1 MNNPKRYRI
10 VRKLSPLV
18 KKILP
23 KSWFEKL
30 KKHFKKGVSYKA
42 SERIPYEKGHYENG
56 INYFGHL
63 KANIGLGQG
72 SRLYGLSLFKSE
84 IPSCFINVPLPNSIK
99 QEDNFYGIELSK
111 EPKYSINLFHIN
123 PENFFALEMLFE
135 QDILDYRYNIG
146 TFLWELDHIP
156 SSWIP
161 YLDLFDEFWV
171 PSKFI
176 KDCLREVTTKPIYVI
191 PYGMERIN
199 VKELPR
205 AFDFRD
211 KFTFLSMFD
220 SKSNIER
227 KNPIAVIKS
236 FKNAFEHYPYVRL
249 VVKTNNLTKEDNAI
263 LTNEIKGYKNIELL
277 QGNLSREEL
286 FSLIKASKCLVS
298 LHRAEGFGLPLAE
311 AMSLNVPVI
320 ATDYSSTRDF
330 VNSKS
335 AYVVKY
341 SLVKSNVSYQNESNF
356 FWADPDIEDASKQ
369 MLNVFNGYKLEEKLK
384 NSKEIIKNYLS
395 IKNSSSLMEDRYKQ
409 II

>member
-10 VRKLSPLV
+10 IRKLSPIV

-42 SERIPYEKGHYENG
+42 SERILYEKGHFENG

-72 SRLYGLSLFKSE
+72 SRLYALSLYKSD
-84 IPSCFINVPLPNSIK
+84 ISTCFIDVPLPNSIK
-99 QEDNFYGIELSK
+99 QDDNFYNIELSK

-135 QDILDYRYNIG
+135 QDIFNYRYNIG

-199 VKELPR
+199 VKQLPH

-211 KFTFLSMFD
+211 KFTFLTMFD

-227 KNPIAVIKS
+227 KNPIGVIKA
-236 FKNAFEHYPYVRL
+236 FKKAFEHYENVRL
-249 VVKTNNLTKEDNAI
+249 IVKTNNLTKDDKKF
-263 LTNEIKGYKNIELL
+263 LLNEIENYKNIKLL
-277 QGNLSREEL
+277 EGNLSRGEL
-286 FSLIKASKCLVS
+286 YSLIKASRCLVS

-311 AMSLNVPVI
+311 AMSLNIPII

-330 VNSKS
+330 INSTS

-341 SLVKSNVSYQNESNF
+341 NLVKSSVIYQNESNF
-356 FWADPDIEDASKQ
+356 MWADPDIDDAARQ

-384 NSKEIIKNYLS
+384 NSRDIIRNYLS
-395 IKNSSSLMEDRYKQ
+395 IKNSSTLMENRYKQ

>member
-1 MNNPKRYRI
+1 
-10 VRKLSPLV
+10 
-18 KKILP
+18 
-23 KSWFEKL
+23 
-30 KKHFKKGVSYKA
+30 
-42 SERIPYEKGHYENG
+42 
-56 INYFGHL
+56 
-63 KANIGLGQG
+63 
-72 SRLYGLSLFKSE
+72 
-84 IPSCFINVPLPNSIK
+84 
-99 QEDNFYGIELSK
+99 
-111 EPKYSINLFHIN
+111 
-123 PENFFALEMLFE
+123 MLFE
-135 QDILDYRYNIG
+135 QDIFNYRYNIG

-199 VKELPR
+199 VKQLPH

-211 KFTFLSMFD
+211 KFTFLTMFD

-227 KNPIAVIKS
+227 KNPIGVIKA
-236 FKNAFEHYPYVRL
+236 FKKAFEHYENVRL
-249 VVKTNNLTKEDNAI
+249 IVKTNNLTKDDKKI
-263 LTNEIKGYKNIELL
+263 LLNEIENYKNIELL
-277 QGNLSREEL
+277 EGNLSRGEL
-286 FSLIKASKCLVS
+286 YSLIKASSCLVS

-311 AMSLNVPVI
+311 AMSLNIPII

-330 VNSKS
+330 INSTS

-341 SLVKSNVSYQNESNF
+341 NLVKSSVIYQNESNF
-356 FWADPDIEDASKQ
+356 MWADPDIDDAARQ

-384 NSKEIIKNYLS
+384 NSRDIIRNYLS
-395 IKNSSSLMEDRYKQ
+395 IKNSSTLMENRYKQ